1 MTTIEE
7 RLNTILDNRIQVRA
21 EQLEWIKILV
31 KQKKDLIGIAKI
43 G

>member
-7 RLNTILDNRIQVRA
+7 RLNAILDNRIQVRA
-21 EQLEWIKILV
+21 EQLEWIKILIE
-31 KQKKDLIGIAKI
+31 QKKDFIGIART